1 MSSSTEDHTPS
12 TQSIVK
18 ELCKHMCN
26 GIKPEEGA
34 RIVKAALGII
44 TSQDASYLNSS
55 LSDNDEFAVVDKIK
69 KHLKLTGRD
78 NVSTH
83 FDALHR
89 KLVTVSHTV
98 LKNRSAILTLFLR
111 LSEAQAGSLNGNME
125 LGRHISQRSFD
136 SMSITANVVP
146 VHIGRS
152 RAGSDLTQRSPGYK
166 GSQIP
171 SSTTKQSN
179 ADSLNWSNGLPKDNS
194 YSVNVNTDRR
204 TNHRSERPETIT
216 KSLSLASPR
225 TPRTGGKYEVSE
237 IQILQELLFCFQ
249 GIQGNILKLDADNGF
264 KIDPMANVPQPH
276 LVRTLMELGY
286 LHNCVQGL
294 CQELDEGGAVARALT
309 CAIRTELT
317 NYYCTVAQLNSDLK
331 QSLSLSEDSP
341 MSEETLS
348 YAGLSLRRL
357 YVWVREPMWQFQ
369 ILTDICRVCVKQ
381 RGGAVVSSAYTFS
394 YHGDPQAQRIAAN
407 ILTAATRPL
416 FTLMCH
422 WIVQGELYDPHDEF
436 FVAVNKMCLLHNR
449 WKDNFFLRKDLVP
462 AVMSEKQAMMVLN
475 AGKCINFLNE
485 ICQQKMPVT
494 GARAKLRQLES
505 AQGGEL
511 LQLAEP
517 ASPLAIIIESAFME
531 ASQLVLET
539 LKTQF
544 KLYQN
549 FQGLRQYMLMG
560 QGDFYRYLIQL
571 LEPELNKNVEQVY
584 QHNLISIL
592 ETAIRAT
599 NAQFE
604 DKEILSRVSV
614 TMLEP
619 SAGDT
624 GWDVFNVVYC
634 TSGPLD
640 TVFQLSDG
648 TYQAMFLFLWQL
660 KRVEYSLSNFRKQ
673 QTCVLKKL
681 QRRSDFS
688 ELQAMLN
695 HMSLVTAEMVHYINQ
710 VQYYIL
716 FEVIECSFESFA
728 KKFTSATTI
737 EQVIHDHEIFL
748 QEIRMKTLRDESTKS
763 QLLSTLMSSLNLS
776 ILNLLSFGSQFLAMA
791 EEELARRWDRDQL
804 ILKDGTCYKEETQ
817 HKLEVRKFNTMVL
830 HASKEVGLISCT
842 YQEHMRKLLVQ
853 LSSQQDDLQLLST
866 RLDFNEFYKRADP
879 ELSEN
884 IKFRRVSNFLGVT
897 VRE

>member
-1 MSSSTEDHTPS
+1 MSSSTEHHIPS
-12 TQSIVK
+12 TQSLVK
-18 ELCKHMCN
+18 ELCKHMCY
-26 GIKPEEGA
+26 GIEPSEGA
-34 RIVKAALGII
+34 RIVKSSLGII
-44 TSQDASYLNSS
+44 TSQDVSFLNSS
-55 LSDNDEFAVVDKIK
+55 LSDNDEFAVVEKIK
-69 KHLKLTGRD
+69 KHLKLTGREH
-78 NVSTH
+78 VVTH

-111 LSEAQAGSLNGNME
+111 LSEGQGGSSLNGNIE
-125 LGRHISQRSFD
+125 LGKHLSQRSFD
-136 SMSITANVVP
+136 SLAISGSVAS
-146 VHIGRS
+146 VHSGRS
-152 RAGSDLTQRSPGYK
+152 RAGSDLIQRSPGYK
-166 GSQIP
+166 IP
-171 SSTTKQSN
+171 SATMKQSN
-179 ADSLNWSNGLPKDNS
+179 VDSLNWSNGLPKDNS

-204 TNHRSERPETIT
+204 TNQRSERPETIT
-216 KSLSLASPR
+216 RSVNSTPPR
-225 TPRTGGKYEVSE
+225 TPRTGKFEVSE
-237 IQILQELLFCFQ
+237 VQILQELLFCFQ
-249 GIQGNILKLDADNGF
+249 GIEGSILKLDTDNGF
-264 KIDPMANVPQPH
+264 KIDPMASVPQPH
-276 LVRTLMELGY
+276 MVRTLMELGY

-294 CQELDEGGAVARALT
+294 CQELEEGGAVARALT

-357 YVWVREPMWQFQ
+357 YVWVREPMWKFQ

-394 YHGDPQAQRIAAN
+394 YHGDPQAQRIAAS

-422 WIVQGELYDPHDEF
+422 WIIQGELYDPDDEF
-436 FVAVNKMCLLHNR
+436 FVAVNKMCLSHNR
-449 WKDNFFLRKDLVP
+449 WKDKYLLRKELVP

-475 AGKCINFLNE
+475 AGKCINFLND

-505 AQGGEL
+505 SQGGEL

-544 KLYQN
+544 KLYEN

-584 QHNLISIL
+584 NHNLISIL

-681 QRRSDFS
+681 QRRTDFS
-688 ELQAMLN
+688 ELCEVVRGIEDVVQSDYSGSGSDSEPDNDLHQVTAQQTTLRPAVRVPPPWSRTINFIEPIYKLQAMLN

-728 KKFTSATTI
+728 KKFASATTI

-748 QEIRMKTLRDESTKS
+748 QEIKMKTLRDESAKS
-763 QLLSTLMSSLNLS
+763 QRGPEINRPITETRDFCREITEKPES
-776 ILNLLSFGSQFLAMA
+776 IPI
-791 EEELARRWDRDQL
+791 EEESKQTAA
-804 ILKDGTCYKEETQ
+804 ISPYS
-817 HKLEVRKFNTMVL
+817 V
-830 HASKEVGLISCT
+830 ASFT
-842 YQEHMRKLLVQ
+842 
-853 LSSQQDDLQLLST
+853 
-866 RLDFNEFYKRADP
+866 
-879 ELSEN
+879 
-884 IKFRRVSNFLGVT
+884 
-897 VRE
+897 

>member
-1 MSSSTEDHTPS
+1 MSSSTEHHIPS
-12 TQSIVK
+12 TQSLVK
-18 ELCKHMCN
+18 ELCKHMCY
-26 GIKPEEGA
+26 GIEPSEGA
-34 RIVKAALGII
+34 RIVKSSLGII
-44 TSQDASYLNSS
+44 TSQDVSFLNSS
-55 LSDNDEFAVVDKIK
+55 LSDNDEFAVVEKIK
-69 KHLKLTGRD
+69 KHLKLTGREH
-78 NVSTH
+78 VVTH

-111 LSEAQAGSLNGNME
+111 LSEGQGGSSLNGNIE
-125 LGRHISQRSFD
+125 LGKHLSQRSFD
-136 SMSITANVVP
+136 SLAISGSVAS
-146 VHIGRS
+146 VHSGRS
-152 RAGSDLTQRSPGYK
+152 RAGSDLIQRSPGYK
-166 GSQIP
+166 IP
-171 SSTTKQSN
+171 SATMKQSN
-179 ADSLNWSNGLPKDNS
+179 VDSLNWSNGLPKDNS

-204 TNHRSERPETIT
+204 TNQRSERPETIT
-216 KSLSLASPR
+216 RSVNSTPPR
-225 TPRTGGKYEVSE
+225 TPRTGKFEVSE
-237 IQILQELLFCFQ
+237 VQILQELLFCFQ
-249 GIQGNILKLDADNGF
+249 GIEGSILKLDTDNGF
-264 KIDPMANVPQPH
+264 KIDPMASVPQPH
-276 LVRTLMELGY
+276 MVRTLMELGY

-294 CQELDEGGAVARALT
+294 CQELEEGGAVARALT

-357 YVWVREPMWQFQ
+357 YVWVREPMWKFQ

-394 YHGDPQAQRIAAN
+394 YHGDPQAQRIAAS

-422 WIVQGELYDPHDEF
+422 WIIQGELYDPDDEF
-436 FVAVNKMCLLHNR
+436 FVAVNKMCLSHNR
-449 WKDNFFLRKDLVP
+449 WKDKYLLRKELVP

-475 AGKCINFLNE
+475 AGKCINFLND

-505 AQGGEL
+505 SQGGEL

-544 KLYQN
+544 KLYEN

-584 QHNLISIL
+584 NHNLISIL

-681 QRRSDFS
+681 QRRTDFS

-728 KKFTSATTI
+728 KKFASATTI

-748 QEIRMKTLRDESTKS
+748 QEIKMKTLRDESAKS

-776 ILNLLSFGSQFLAMA
+776 ILNLLSFGSQFLGAA
-791 EEELARRWDRDQL
+791 EEELVRRWEREQQ
-804 ILKDGTCYKEETQ
+804 ILKDGTCYKEEAQ
-817 HKLEVRKFNTMVL
+817 HKLLVRQFSSRVL
-830 HASKEVGLISCT
+830 HASKEVGLISCS
-842 YQEHMRKLLVQ
+842 YQVTHQATRILLQSVGW
-853 LSSQQDDLQLLST
+853 
-866 RLDFNEFYKRADP
+866 
-879 ELSEN
+879 
-884 IKFRRVSNFLGVT
+884 IK
-897 VRE
+897 